1 MANITMTALA
11 GNKTLGGIATIV
23 NTATDNVF
31 WNVLIISVFII
42 FLVNTLKYGFDK
54 AVLTSCFIILIP
66 TLFLYNAGWISIVL
80 PVIFAIGLA
89 GSLMYIYFN
98 NT

>member
-1 MANITMTALA
+1 MANITMTALS
-11 GNKTLGGIATIV
+11 GNKTLSGIATIV

-31 WNVLIISVFII
+31 WNVLLISVFII
-42 FLVNTLKYGFDK
+42 LLVNTLKYGFDK
-54 AVLTSCFIILIP
+54 AILSSCFLILIP
-66 TLFLYNAGWISIVL
+66 TLFLYNAGWVSIIL

-89 GSLMYIYFN
+89 SSLMYIYFN